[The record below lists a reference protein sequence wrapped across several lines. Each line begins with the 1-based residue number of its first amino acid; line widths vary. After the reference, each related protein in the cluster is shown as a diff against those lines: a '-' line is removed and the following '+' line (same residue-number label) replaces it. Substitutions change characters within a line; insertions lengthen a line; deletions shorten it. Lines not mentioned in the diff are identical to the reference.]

1 MFVLS
6 LVRAVY
12 DDGPEALLALVL
24 TFLTKFVVLHTIA
37 MIEEES
43 PRLLIFLA

>member
-6 LVRAVY
+6 LVGAVY

-24 TFLTKFVVLHTIA
+24 AFLTKFVVLHTIA

-43 PRLLIFLA
+43 PLLLIFLT